1 MILISKEIR
10 LYYLG
15 GIMKKLIG
23 LLAVLMLIVSGCGKE
38 KSSNENSLKTKV
50 DGGELVVRI
59 SQDMDFLDPHKAIA
73 AGTYEVMFNVFE
85 GLLKPTNEGKLVP
98 AVAESFEISK
108 DNLVY
113 TFKLRDGIKFHNG
126 KDVKVED
133 IIFSLT
139 RISGDFPGNSVVR
152 DLAKNIKE
160 IKKIDEKTLAIELNK
175 VDGTILSKFT
185 TAIIPRDVEDIEK
198 TPIGTGPFK
207 FIEYLPGQ
215 KLVMEK
221 FEEYWMA
228 GIPTIDKVEFSIIK
242 DEQSS
247 ILSLQRGEIDLY
259 PRMGSTHIP
268 TLEGTHN
275 IIVTEQNLMQILSLN
290 NKVKP
295 FDDLRVRQAIAYAM
309 NPQEIIDTLD
319 AGLGKPIGTNMSPVM
334 KNYYNIETEGTYT
347 HNIEK
352 AKELLKEAGY
362 ENGFEFTLS
371 LPTNYRFHADT
382 GVIISEQ
389 LKKVG
394 IKANLVE
401 VEWGTWLKDIYAG
414 RKYEGTI
421 IALDGKIE
429 PYDILNRYISN
440 HRRNF
445 MNYESKEYDTVMK
458 KITQITNEKTKIE
471 LYKEAQMILAQD
483 IPVVFI
489 MAPAGIIATNKDLRG
504 YTPYPIYVQDI
515 STLYFVK

>member
-1 MILISKEIR
+1 
-10 LYYLG
+10 
-15 GIMKKLIG
+15 MKKLIG
-23 LLAVLMLIVSGCGKE
+23 LLVLLILVITGCGKE
-38 KSSNENSLKTKV
+38 KPSNENTLKTKV

-59 SQDMDFLDPHKAIA
+59 SQDMDFLDPHKALA

-85 GLLKPTNEGKLVP
+85 GLLKPTHEGKLIP
-98 AVAESFEISK
+98 AVAESFKISK
-108 DNLVY
+108 DNLTY

-126 KDVKVED
+126 RDVQVED

-139 RISGDFPGNSVVR
+139 RIGGDFSGNSVVR
-152 DLAKNIKE
+152 DLAKNIKN
-160 IKKIDEKTLAIELNK
+160 IKKIDNNTVAIELKK

-185 TAIIPRDVEDIEK
+185 TAIIPRDVVDIEQ

-221 FEEYWMA
+221 FSDYWIK
-228 GIPTIDKVEFSIIK
+228 GVPSIDKVEFSIIK

-259 PRMGSTHIP
+259 PRMGSTHIS
-268 TLEGTHN
+268 TLENTNN

-295 FDDLRVRQAIAYAM
+295 FDDLRVRQAIAYAIDSE
-309 NPQEIIDTLD
+309 EIIDTLD
-319 AGLGKPIGTNMSPVM
+319 AGLGKAIGTNMSPVM

-445 MNYESKEYDTVMK
+445 MNYESKEYDAVME
-458 KITQITNEKTKIE
+458 KITQITDEKIKTE

>member
-1 MILISKEIR
+1 
-10 LYYLG
+10 
-15 GIMKKLIG
+15 MKKLIG
-23 LLAVLMLIVSGCGKE
+23 LLVLLILVITGCGKE
-38 KSSNENSLKTKV
+38 KPSNKNTLKTKV

-59 SQDMDFLDPHKAIA
+59 SQDMDFLDPHKALA

-85 GLLKPTNEGKLVP
+85 GLLKPTHEGKLIP
-98 AVAESFEISK
+98 AVAESFKISK
-108 DNLVY
+108 DNLTY
-113 TFKLRDGIKFHNG
+113 TFKLRNGIKFHNG
-126 KDVKVED
+126 KDVQVED

-139 RISGDFPGNSVVR
+139 RIGGDFSGNSVVR
-152 DLAKNIKE
+152 GLAKNIKN
-160 IKKIDEKTLAIELNK
+160 IKKIDDNTVAIELKK

-185 TAIIPRDVEDIEK
+185 TAIIPRNVVEIEQ
-198 TPIGTGPFK
+198 TPVGTGPFK

-221 FEEYWMA
+221 FSDYWIK
-228 GIPTIDKVEFSIIK
+228 GVPTIDKVEFSIIK

-259 PRMGSTHIP
+259 PRMGSTHIS
-268 TLEGTHN
+268 TLENTNN

-295 FDDLRVRQAIAYAM
+295 FDDIRVRQAIAYAIDSE
-309 NPQEIIDTLD
+309 EIIDTLD
-319 AGLGKPIGTNMSPVM
+319 AGLGKAIGTNMSPVM

-362 ENGFEFTLS
+362 KNGFEFTLS

-458 KITQITNEKTKIE
+458 KITQITDEKTKIE

-489 MAPAGIIATNKDLRG
+489 MAPAGIIATNKALRG

>member
-1 MILISKEIR
+1 
-10 LYYLG
+10 
-15 GIMKKLIG
+15 MKKLIG
-23 LLAVLMLIVSGCGKE
+23 LLAVLILMVSGCGKDKTSDE
-38 KSSNENSLKTKV
+38 SNLKTKV
-50 DGGELVVRI
+50 DGGEVVVRI
-59 SQDMDFLDPHKAIA
+59 SQDMDFLDPHKALA

-85 GLLKPTNEGKLVP
+85 GLLKPNSEGNLVP

-108 DNLVY
+108 DNLIY

-126 KDVKVED
+126 KYVRVED

-139 RISGDFPGNSVVR
+139 RINGDFPGNSVVK
-152 DLAKNIKE
+152 DLAKNIKN
-160 IKKIDEKTLAIELNK
+160 IKKIDEKTVTIELKK
-175 VDGTILSKFT
+175 VDGIILSKFT
-185 TAIIPRDVEDIEK
+185 IAIIPKDVVDIEQS
-198 TPIGTGPFK
+198 PIGTGPFK

-215 KLVMEK
+215 KLVLEK
-221 FEEYWMA
+221 FSDYWIE
-228 GIPTIDKVEFSIIK
+228 GVPTIDKVEFSIIK
-242 DEQSS
+242 NEQSS

-259 PRMGSTHIP
+259 PRLGSTHIP
-268 TLEGTHN
+268 TLENTHN

-295 FDDLRVRQAIAYAM
+295 FDDLRVRQAIAYAIDS
-309 NPQEIIDTLD
+309 QEIIDTLD
-319 AGLGKPIGTNMSPVM
+319 AGLGKSIGTNMSPVM
-334 KNYYNIETEGTYT
+334 KNYYNAETEGIYT
-347 HNIEK
+347 HNIDK
-352 AKELLKEAGY
+352 AKKLLKEAGY

-382 GVIISEQ
+382 GVIVSEQ

-421 IALDGKIE
+421 VALDGKIE
-429 PYDILNRYISN
+429 PYDILNRYISD

-445 MNYESKEYDTVMK
+445 MNYESKEYDSVMK
-458 KITQITNEKTKIE
+458 KITQTTDEETKIK
-471 LYKEAQMILAQD
+471 LYKKTQMILAKD
-483 IPVVFI
+483 LPVIFI
-489 MAPAGIIATNKDLRG
+489 MAPSGIIAMDKDLRG
-504 YTPYPIYVQDI
+504 YTSYPIYVQDI

>member
-1 MILISKEIR
+1 
-10 LYYLG
+10 
-15 GIMKKLIG
+15 MKKLIG
-23 LLAVLMLIVSGCGKE
+23 LLAVLVLIVSGCGKE

-59 SQDMDFLDPHKAIA
+59 SQDMDFLDPHKAVA
-73 AGTYEVMFNVFE
+73 AGTHEVMFNVFE
-85 GLLKPTNEGKLVP
+85 GLLKPTHDGKLVP
-98 AVAESFEISK
+98 AVAESFKISK

-113 TFKLRDGIKFHNG
+113 TFKLRDGIKFHNA
-126 KDVKVED
+126 KNVEIED

-139 RISGDFPGNSVVR
+139 RISGDFPGNLVVK
-152 DLAKNIKE
+152 DLAKNIKN
-160 IKKIDEKTLAIELNK
+160 IKKIDDKTVAIELNK

-185 TAIIPRDVEDIEK
+185 TAIIPRDVKDIEK

-207 FIEYLPGQ
+207 FVEYLPGQ

-221 FEEYWMA
+221 FKGYWMP
-228 GIPTIDKVEFSIIK
+228 GIPIVDKVEFSIIK
-242 DEQSS
+242 DEQSA

-259 PRMGSTHIP
+259 PRLGSTYIP
-268 TLEGTHN
+268 TLENTHN
-275 IIVTEQNLMQILSLN
+275 IIVTQQNLMQILALN

-295 FDDLRVRQAIAYAM
+295 FDDLKVRQAIAYAM

-334 KNYYNIETEGTYT
+334 KNYYNAKTEGIYK
-347 HNIEK
+347 HNIKK
-352 AKELLKEAGY
+352 AKKLLKEAGY

-382 GVIISEQ
+382 GVIVSEQ

-401 VEWGTWLKDIYAG
+401 VEWGTWLKDIYAS

-429 PYDILNRYISN
+429 PYDILNRYISTN
-440 HRRNF
+440 NRNF
-445 MNYESKEYDTVMK
+445 MNYKSKEYDAVMK
-458 KITQITNEKTKIE
+458 KVTQTTDGKTKIE
-471 LYKEAQMILAQD
+471 LYKKAQMILAKD

-489 MAPAGIIATNKDLRG
+489 MAPSGIIATDKDLRG
-504 YTPYPIYVQDI
+504 YTPYPIYVQDV

>member
-1 MILISKEIR
+1 
-10 LYYLG
+10 
-15 GIMKKLIG
+15 MKKLIG
-23 LLAVLMLIVSGCGKE
+23 LLTVLMLILSGCGEE
-38 KSSNENSLKTKV
+38 KSAKENNLKTKV
-50 DGGELVVRI
+50 EGGELVVRI
-59 SQDMDFLDPHKAIA
+59 SQDMDFLDPHKALA

-85 GLLKPTNEGKLVP
+85 GLLKPTSEGKLVA
-98 AVAESFEISK
+98 AVAESFEISE
-108 DNLVY
+108 DNLIY
-113 TFKLRDGIKFHNG
+113 TFKLREGIKFHNG
-126 KDVKVED
+126 RDVQVED
-133 IIFSLT
+133 IIFSLS
-139 RISGDFPGNSVVR
+139 RIGGDFPGNSVVR
-152 DLAKNIKE
+152 DLAKNIKD
-160 IKKIDEKTLAIELNK
+160 IKKIDDRTVAVELKK

-185 TAIIPRDVEDIEK
+185 TAILPRDVADIEK
-198 TPIGTGPFK
+198 DPVGTGPFK

-215 KLVMEK
+215 KIVMEK
-221 FEEYWMA
+221 FSDYWIE
-228 GIPTIDKVEFSIIK
+228 GVPTIDRVEFAIIK

-259 PRMGSTHIP
+259 PRLGSTHIP
-268 TLEGTHN
+268 TVEGTQN

-295 FDDLRVRQAIAYAM
+295 FDDLRVRQAIAYAI

-334 KNYYNIETEGTYT
+334 KSYYNADTEGIYT
-347 HNIEK
+347 PNIER

-362 ENGFEFTLS
+362 EDGFEFTLS

-382 GVIISEQ
+382 GVIVSEQ

-429 PYDILNRYISN
+429 PYDILNRYIST

-445 MNYESKEYDTVMK
+445 MNYDSAEYDAVMN
-458 KITQITNEKTKIE
+458 KITQTTDEEAKRE

-489 MAPAGIIATNKDLRG
+489 MAPAGIVATDTDLRG
-504 YTPYPIYVQDI
+504 YTPYPLYVQDI

>member
-1 MILISKEIR
+1 
-10 LYYLG
+10 
-15 GIMKKLIG
+15 MKKLIG
-23 LLAVLMLIVSGCGKE
+23 LLVVLLLVLSGCGEE
-38 KSSNENSLKTKV
+38 KSSKEDSLKTKV

-59 SQDMDFLDPHKAIA
+59 SQDMDFLDPHKALA

-85 GLLKPTNEGKLVP
+85 GLLKPTSEGKLIP
-98 AVAESFEISK
+98 AVAESFEISE
-108 DNLVY
+108 DNLTY
-113 TFKLRDGIKFHNG
+113 TFKLREGIKFHNG
-126 KDVKVED
+126 RDVQVED
-133 IIFSLT
+133 IIFSLN
-139 RISGDFPGNSVVR
+139 RIGGDFPGNSVVR
-152 DLAKNIKE
+152 DLAKNIKG
-160 IKKIDEKTLAIELNK
+160 IKKIDDKTVAVELK
-175 VDGTILSKFT
+175 EVDGTILSKFT

-207 FIEYLPGQ
+207 FVEYLPGQ
-215 KLVMEK
+215 ELVLEK
-221 FEEYWMA
+221 FADYWIE
-228 GIPTIDKVEFSIIK
+228 GVPTIDRVEFSIIK

-259 PRMGSTHIP
+259 PRLGSTHIP
-268 TLEGTHN
+268 SVEGTQN

-309 NPQEIIDTLD
+309 DSQEIIDTLD

-334 KNYYNIETEGTYT
+334 KNYYNAETEGTYT
-347 HNIEK
+347 HNIDK
-352 AKELLKEAGY
+352 AKALLKEAGY
-362 ENGFEFTLS
+362 EDGFEFTLS

-414 RKYEGTI
+414 RKYEGTV

-429 PYDILNRYISN
+429 PYDILNRYISS

-445 MNYESKEYDTVMK
+445 MNYNSQKYDAVME
-458 KITQITNEKTKIE
+458 KITQTTDEEAKKE

-489 MAPAGIIATNKDLRG
+489 MAPAGIVAADKDLRG

>member
-1 MILISKEIR
+1 
-10 LYYLG
+10 
-15 GIMKKLIG
+15 MKKLMG
-23 LLAVLMLIVSGCGKE
+23 LLAVLMLVLSGCGEE
-38 KSSNENSLKTKV
+38 KLSKKSTPKTKV

-59 SQDMDFLDPHKAIA
+59 SQDMDFLDPHKALA

-85 GLLKPTNEGKLVP
+85 GLLKPTSEGKLVP
-98 AVAESFEISK
+98 AVAESFEISQ
-108 DNLVY
+108 DNLTY
-113 TFKLRDGIKFHNG
+113 TFKLREGIKFHNG
-126 KDVKVED
+126 REVQVED

-152 DLAKNIKE
+152 DLAKNIKD
-160 IKKIDEKTLAIELNK
+160 IKKIDDKTVSIELK
-175 VDGTILSKFT
+175 EVDGTILSKFT
-185 TAIIPRDVEDIEK
+185 TAIIPKDVVDIEK

-207 FIEYLPGQ
+207 FVEYLPGQ
-215 KLVMEK
+215 KLVMDK
-221 FEEYWMA
+221 FSDYWVE
-228 GIPTIDKVEFSIIK
+228 GVPTLDRVEFSIIK

-259 PRMGSTHIP
+259 PRLGSTHIP
-268 TLEGTHN
+268 TVEATQN

-309 NPQEIIDTLD
+309 DSQEVIDTLD

-334 KNYYNIETEGTYT
+334 KNYYNAETEGIYT

-362 ENGFEFTLS
+362 EDGFEFTLS

-382 GVIISEQ
+382 GVILSEQ

-414 RKYEGTI
+414 RKYEGTV

-429 PYDILNRYISN
+429 PYDILNRYIST

-445 MNYESKEYDTVMK
+445 MNYSSEKYDTVMK
-458 KITQITNEKTKIE
+458 KITQITDEEVKTE

-489 MAPAGIIATNKDLRG
+489 MAPAGIVATDKDLRG

>member
-1 MILISKEIR
+1 
-10 LYYLG
+10 
-15 GIMKKLIG
+15 MKKLIG
-23 LLAVLMLIVSGCGKE
+23 LLAVLILVISGCGKDQ
-38 KSSNENSLKTKV
+38 SSVENSPKTKTE
-50 DGGELVVRI
+50 GGELVVRI
-59 SQDMDFLDPHKAIA
+59 SQDMDFLDPHKALS

-85 GLLKPTNEGKLVP
+85 GLLKPTHEGKLVP
-98 AVAESFEISK
+98 AVAKSFEISE

-126 KDVKVED
+126 RNVEIED

-139 RISGDFPGNSVVR
+139 RISGDFPGNSVVK
-152 DLAKNIKE
+152 DLAKNIKN
-160 IKKIDEKTLAIELNK
+160 IKKIDSRTVAVELNK

-198 TPIGTGPFK
+198 TPVGTGPFK

-215 KLVMEK
+215 KITMEK
-221 FEEYWMA
+221 FGSYWKT
-228 GIPTIDKVEFSIIK
+228 GIPIIDKVEFAIIK

-259 PRMGSTHIP
+259 PRMSSTHIF
-268 TLEGTHN
+268 TLENTHN
-275 IIVTEQNLMQILSLN
+275 IIVSEQNLMQILSLN

-309 NPQEIIDTLD
+309 DSQEIIDTLD
-319 AGLGKPIGTNMSPVM
+319 TGLGKPIKTNMSPVM
-334 KNYYNIETEGTYT
+334 KNYYNEETEALYP

-352 AKELLKEAGY
+352 AKALLKEAGY

-382 GVIISEQ
+382 GVIVSEQ

-401 VEWGTWLKDIYAG
+401 VEWGTWLKEIYAG

-429 PYDILNRYISN
+429 PYNILNRYIST
-440 HRRNF
+440 HSRNF
-445 MNYESKEYDTVMK
+445 MNYNSREYDEVMK
-458 KITQITNEKTKIE
+458 KITQTTDEKIKVE
-471 LYKEAQMILAQD
+471 LYKEAQMILAED

-489 MAPAGIIATNKDLRG
+489 MAPAGIVATDKNLRG

>member
-1 MILISKEIR
+1 
-10 LYYLG
+10 
-15 GIMKKLIG
+15 MKKLIG
-23 LLAVLMLIVSGCGKE
+23 LLTLLMLILSGCGEEKLPKE
-38 KSSNENSLKTKV
+38 NTPKTKV
-50 DGGELVVRI
+50 EGGELVVRI
-59 SQDMDFLDPHKAIA
+59 SQDMDFLDPHKALA

-85 GLLKPTNEGKLVP
+85 GLLKPTSEGKLVP
-98 AVAESFEISK
+98 AVAESFEISE

-113 TFKLRDGIKFHNG
+113 TFKLREGIKFHNG
-126 KDVKVED
+126 RDVQIED

-139 RISGDFPGNSVVR
+139 RIGGDFPGNSVVR
-152 DLAKNIKE
+152 DLAKNIKG
-160 IKKIDEKTLAIELNK
+160 IKKIDDRTVAVELKN

-185 TAIIPRDVEDIEK
+185 TAIIPRDVTDIEK
-198 TPIGTGPFK
+198 EPVGTGPYK

-221 FEEYWMA
+221 FSDYWIE
-228 GIPTIDKVEFSIIK
+228 GVPTIDRVEFAIIK

-247 ILSLQRGEIDLY
+247 ILALQRGEIGLY
-259 PRMGSTHIP
+259 PRLGSTHIP
-268 TLEGTHN
+268 TVEVTQN

-309 NPQEIIDTLD
+309 DPQEIIDTLD

-334 KNYYNIETEGTYT
+334 KNYYNEETEGIYT

-362 ENGFEFTLS
+362 EDGFEFTLS

-382 GVIISEQ
+382 GVIVSEQ

-414 RKYEGTI
+414 RKYEGTV

-429 PYDILNRYISN
+429 PYDILNRYIST

-445 MNYESKEYDTVMK
+445 MNYNSEKYDEVMN
-458 KITQITNEKTKIE
+458 KITQTTDEEAKRE

-489 MAPAGIIATNKDLRG
+489 MAPAGIVATDRDLRG

>member
-1 MILISKEIR
+1 
-10 LYYLG
+10 
-15 GIMKKLIG
+15 MKKIIG
-23 LLAVLMLIVSGCGKE
+23 LLAVLMLMISGCGKE
-38 KSSNENSLKTKV
+38 ESSNENTLKTKV

-59 SQDMDFLDPHKAIA
+59 SQDMDFLDPHKALA

-85 GLLKPTNEGKLVP
+85 GLLKPTHEGKLIP
-98 AVAESFEISK
+98 AVAESFKISK
-108 DNLVY
+108 DNLTY

-126 KDVKVED
+126 KDVEIED

-139 RISGDFPGNSVVR
+139 RIGGDFSGNSVVK
-152 DLAKNIKE
+152 DLAKNIKS
-160 IKKIDEKTLAIELNK
+160 IKKIDNKTVAIELKK

-185 TAIIPRDVEDIEK
+185 TAIIPKDIVDIEK
-198 TPIGTGPFK
+198 SPIGTGPFK

-221 FEEYWMA
+221 FKNYWMT
-228 GIPTIDKVEFSIIK
+228 GVPTINKVEFSIIK

-259 PRMGSTHIP
+259 PRMGSIHIS
-268 TLEGTHN
+268 TLENTNN

-295 FDDLRVRQAIAYAM
+295 FDDIKVRQAIAYAIDSK
-309 NPQEIIDTLD
+309 EIIDTLD
-319 AGLGKPIGTNMSPVM
+319 AGLGKSIGTNMSPVM
-334 KNYYNIETEGTYT
+334 KNYYNVETEGTYT

-352 AKELLKEAGY
+352 AKKLLKEAGY

-401 VEWGTWLKDIYAG
+401 VEWGTWLKEIYAG

-445 MNYESKEYDTVMK
+445 MNYESKKYDEIMK
-458 KITQITNEKTKIE
+458 KITQITDEKTKIE
-471 LYKEAQMILAQD
+471 LYKKAQMILAQD

-489 MAPAGIIATNKDLRG
+489 MAPAGIIATDKDLRG

>member
-1 MILISKEIR
+1 
-10 LYYLG
+10 
-15 GIMKKLIG
+15 MKKLIG
-23 LLAVLMLIVSGCGKE
+23 LLAILMLTVSGCGKV
-38 KSSNENSLKTKV
+38 KLTSKNNPKTKV

-59 SQDMDFLDPHKAIA
+59 SQDMDFLDPHKALA
-73 AGTYEVMFNVFE
+73 AGTYEVMFNIFE
-85 GLLKPTNEGKLVP
+85 GLLKPNSEGKLIP

-113 TFKLRDGIKFHNG
+113 TFKLRDKIKFHNG
-126 KDVKVED
+126 QDVKIED

-139 RISGDFPGNSVVR
+139 RINGDFPGNAVVK
-152 DLAKNIKE
+152 DLSKNIKN
-160 IKKIDEKTLAIELNK
+160 IKKIDEKTVAIELK
-175 VDGTILSKFT
+175 KIDGTILSKFT
-185 TAIIPRDVEDIEK
+185 TAIIPRDVVDIEQS
-198 TPIGTGPFK
+198 PIGTGPFK
-207 FIEYLPGQ
+207 FVEYLPGQ

-221 FEEYWMA
+221 FSDYWKP
-228 GIPTIDKVEFSIIK
+228 GIPIIDKVEFSIIK

-259 PRMGSTHIP
+259 PRLSSTHIS
-268 TLEGTHN
+268 TLENTHN
-275 IIVTEQNLMQILSLN
+275 IIVNEQNLMQILALN

-295 FDDLRVRQAIAYAM
+295 FDDLRVRQAMAYAIDS
-309 NPQEIIDTLD
+309 QEIIDTLD
-319 AGLGKPIGTNMSPVM
+319 AGLGKPIKTNMSPIM
-334 KNYYNIETEGTYT
+334 KNYYNVETEGIYT
-347 HNIEK
+347 HNIAK
-352 AKELLKEAGY
+352 ANKLLKEAGY

-389 LKKVG
+389 LKKIG

-429 PYDILNRYISN
+429 PYDILNRYIST
-440 HRRNF
+440 HSRNF
-445 MNYESKEYDTVMK
+445 MNYDSKEYDAVMK
-458 KITQITNEKTKIE
+458 KITHTTDEGTKVG
-471 LYKEAQMILAQD
+471 LYKEAQMILAKD
-483 IPVVFI
+483 IPVIFI
-489 MAPAGIIATNKDLRG
+489 MAPAGIIALNKDLRG
-504 YTPYPIYVQDI
+504 YTSYPIYVQDI

>member
-1 MILISKEIR
+1 
-10 LYYLG
+10 
-15 GIMKKLIG
+15 MKKLIS
-23 LLAVLMLIVSGCGKE
+23 LLAILIFIISGCGEQKLS
-38 KSSNENSLKTKV
+38 KQNSPKTKV
-50 DGGELVVRI
+50 DGGELIVRI
-59 SQDMDFLDPHKAIA
+59 SQDMDFLDPHKASA

-85 GLLKPTNEGKLVP
+85 GLLKPTNEGKLIP

-108 DNLVY
+108 NNLVY
-113 TFKLRDGIKFHNG
+113 TFKLRDKIKFHNG
-126 KDVKVED
+126 KDVEVED

-139 RISGDFPGNSVVR
+139 RIGNNFSGNSVVK
-152 DLAKNIKE
+152 DLSKNIKN
-160 IKKIDEKTLAIELNK
+160 IKKIDEKTVAIELNK

-185 TAIIPRDVEDIEK
+185 IAILPRDIKDVEK
-198 TPIGTGPFK
+198 NPIGTGPFK
-207 FIEYLPGQ
+207 FIKYLPGQ

-221 FEEYWMA
+221 FSDYWIK
-228 GIPTIDKVEFSIIK
+228 GIPTLDRVEFSIIK

-259 PRMGSTHIP
+259 PRLGSTHIP
-268 TLEGTHN
+268 TLENTNN

-295 FDDLRVRQAIAYAM
+295 FDDLRVRQAIAYAIDS
-309 NPQEIIDTLD
+309 QEIIDTLD
-319 AGLGKPIGTNMSPVM
+319 AGLGKSIGTNMSPVM
-334 KNYYNIETEGTYT
+334 KNYYNAETEGIYT

-352 AKELLKEAGY
+352 AKKLLKEAGF

-382 GVIISEQ
+382 GIIISEQ

-401 VEWGTWLKDIYAG
+401 IEWGTWLKDIYAG

-445 MNYESKEYDTVMK
+445 MNYESKEYDRVMN
-458 KITQITNEKTKIE
+458 KITQTTDEETKIE
-471 LYKEAQMILAQD
+471 LYKKAQMILAKD
-483 IPVVFI
+483 IPVIFI
-489 MAPAGIIATNKDLRG
+489 MAPSGIIATDKDLRG

-515 STLYFVK
+515 STLYFVR

>member
-1 MILISKEIR
+1 
-10 LYYLG
+10 
-15 GIMKKLIG
+15 MKKLMG
-23 LLAVLMLIVSGCGKE
+23 LLAVLMLVLSGCGEEKLSKE
-38 KSSNENSLKTKV
+38 STPKTKV

-59 SQDMDFLDPHKAIA
+59 SQDMDFLDPHKALA

-85 GLLKPTNEGKLVP
+85 GLLKPTSEGKLVP
-98 AVAESFEISK
+98 AVAESFEISQ
-108 DNLVY
+108 DNLTY
-113 TFKLRDGIKFHNG
+113 TFKLREGIKFHNG
-126 KDVKVED
+126 REVQVED

-152 DLAKNIKE
+152 DLAKNIKD
-160 IKKIDEKTLAIELNK
+160 IKKIDDKTVSIELK
-175 VDGTILSKFT
+175 EVDGTILSKFT
-185 TAIIPRDVEDIEK
+185 TAIIPKDVVDIEK

-207 FIEYLPGQ
+207 FVEYLPGQ
-215 KLVMEK
+215 KLVMDK
-221 FEEYWMA
+221 FSDYWVE
-228 GIPTIDKVEFSIIK
+228 GVPTLDRVEFSIIK

-259 PRMGSTHIP
+259 PRLGSTHIP
-268 TLEGTHN
+268 TVEATQN

-309 NPQEIIDTLD
+309 DSQEVIDTLD

-334 KNYYNIETEGTYT
+334 KNYYNAETEGIYT

-362 ENGFEFTLS
+362 EDGFEFTLS

-382 GVIISEQ
+382 GVILSEQ

-414 RKYEGTI
+414 RKYEGTV

-429 PYDILNRYISN
+429 PYDILNRYIST

-445 MNYESKEYDTVMK
+445 MNYSSEKYDTVMK
-458 KITQITNEKTKIE
+458 KITQITDEEVKTE

-489 MAPAGIIATNKDLRG
+489 MAPAGIVATDKDLRG

>member
-1 MILISKEIR
+1 
-10 LYYLG
+10 
-15 GIMKKLIG
+15 MKKLIG
-23 LLAVLMLIVSGCGKE
+23 FLAVLMLMVSGCGKE
-38 KSSNENSLKTKV
+38 KTSNENTIKTKV
-50 DGGELVVRI
+50 NGGELVVRI
-59 SQDMDFLDPHKAIA
+59 SQDMDFLDPHKALA

-85 GLLKPTNEGKLVP
+85 GLLKPTHEGKLIP
-98 AVAESFEISK
+98 AVAESFKISK

-126 KDVKVED
+126 KDVEIED

-139 RISGDFPGNSVVR
+139 RIGGDFSGNSIVR
-152 DLAKNIKE
+152 DLAKNIKN
-160 IKKIDEKTLAIELNK
+160 IKKIDDKTVAIELKK

-185 TAIIPRDVEDIEK
+185 TAIIPRDVVDIEQS
-198 TPIGTGPFK
+198 PIGTGPFK

-215 KLVMEK
+215 KLLMEK
-221 FEEYWMA
+221 FSDYWI
-228 GIPTIDKVEFSIIK
+228 GGVPTIDKVEFSIIK

-259 PRMGSTHIP
+259 PRMGSTHISI
-268 TLEGTHN
+268 LENTNN

-295 FDDLRVRQAIAYAM
+295 FDDLRVRQAIAYAIDSE
-309 NPQEIIDTLD
+309 EIIDTLD
-319 AGLGKPIGTNMSPVM
+319 AGLGKAIGTNMSPVM
-334 KNYYNIETEGTYT
+334 KNYYNIETEGTYP

-352 AKELLKEAGY
+352 AKKLLKEAGY

-458 KITQITNEKTKIE
+458 KITQITDEKTKTE

-489 MAPAGIIATNKDLRG
+489 MAPAGIIATDKDLRG